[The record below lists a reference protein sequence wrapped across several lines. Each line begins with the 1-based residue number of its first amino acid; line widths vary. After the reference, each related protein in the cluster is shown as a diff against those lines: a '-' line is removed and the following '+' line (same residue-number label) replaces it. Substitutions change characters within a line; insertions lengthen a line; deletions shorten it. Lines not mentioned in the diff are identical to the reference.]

1 MVMSSRPPSPA
12 YIVAARRSAL
22 GRVGGLHKAR
32 RIEDLAAPVLAAALA
47 DQRLS
52 PVEVDEVILG
62 NALAGENPARLVALA
77 AGLPD
82 TCPAF
87 SIDRQCGSG
96 LDAILTAIHRIAAGE
111 AEVVAAG
118 GAESVSTAP
127 WRVARPR
134 SLYQLPHFIGLDPT
148 PDTGDEEASLIPATE
163 ALARRLG
170 IGRSRQDAWVVR
182 SRLAAEKARDVK
194 RFLGEIVPLRATP
207 EESRDEGAG
216 LVDPQ
221 ALDRLAP
228 LLTPDGTLT
237 PGNTSSLRDGA
248 AMVIAVSE
256 AVWRRLGSPP
266 ALRLVS
272 STARGV
278 AGAEEAAAP
287 IEALRRLLDRPAG
300 PDRSRIAT
308 IELGE
313 SSAAQAIA
321 LAETLG
327 LDPDLLNPAGGAV
340 VRGHP
345 LAAAGAVLVVR
356 LFTDLARS
364 GAGDGR
370 CGIAVQG
377 VRGGIGLAA
386 LFEAVN

>member
-1 MVMSSRPPSPA
+1 MPPAA
-12 YIVAARRSAL
+12 YVVAARRSAL
-22 GRVGGLHKAR
+22 GRIGGLHKSR

-82 TCPAF
+82 TCPAL

-96 LDAILTAIHRIAAGE
+96 LDAVVTAIHRISAGE
-111 AEVVAAG
+111 AEVIAAG

-134 SLYQLPHFIGLDPT
+134 SPYQLPHFIGLDQAAGS
-148 PDTGDEEASLIPATE
+148 GDEEASLVPATE

-170 IGRSRQDAWVVR
+170 VSRSRQDAWVVR
-182 SRLAAEKARDVK
+182 SRLAAEKARDSK
-194 RFLGEIVPLRATP
+194 RFLGEIVPLRPTP
-207 EESRDEGAG
+207 EEARDEGTG
-216 LVDPQ
+216 PVEPQ
-221 ALDRLAP
+221 VLERLPP
-228 LLTPDGTLT
+228 LIAPDGTLT

-256 AVWRRLGSPP
+256 AVWRRLGAPP
-266 ALRLVS
+266 ALRLMS
-272 STARGV
+272 SAARGV
-278 AGAEEAAAP
+278 AGCDEAAAP
-287 IEALRRLLDRPAG
+287 IEAVRRLLERAG
-300 PDRSRIAT
+300 AIDRSRIASV
-308 IELGE
+308 ELGE

-356 LFTDLARS
+356 LFSDLARS

-370 CGIAVQG
+370 YGIAAQG
-377 VRGGIGLAA
+377 VRGGLGLAA

>member
-1 MVMSSRPPSPA
+1 MSQRAPSPA
-12 YIVAARRSAL
+12 YIVAARRTAL
-22 GRVGGLHKAR
+22 GRVGGLHKSR
-32 RIEDLAAPVLAAALA
+32 RIEDLAAPVLVAALA

-96 LDAILTAIHRIAAGE
+96 LDAILTAIHRISAGE
-111 AEVVAAG
+111 AEVIAAG

-127 WRVARPR
+127 WRIARPR

-148 PDTGDEEASLIPATE
+148 AGTGDEETSLVPASET
-163 ALARRLG
+163 LARRLG
-170 IGRSRQDAWVVR
+170 IGRSRQDSWVVR
-182 SRLAAEKARDVK
+182 SRLAADKARDAK
-194 RFLGEIVPLRATP
+194 RLLGEIVPLRATT
-207 EESRDEGAG
+207 EETRDEGAG
-216 LVDPQ
+216 PVEPQ
-221 ALDRLAP
+221 ALDRLTP
-228 LLTPDGTLT
+228 FVTPDGTLT
-237 PGNTSSLRDGA
+237 PGNTAGLRDGA
-248 AMVIAVSE
+248 AMVVAVSE

-278 AGAEEAAAP
+278 PGADEAAAP
-287 IEALRRLLDRPAG
+287 IEALRRLLERQDRL
-300 PDRSRIAT
+300 DRARIAS

-327 LDPDLLNPAGGAV
+327 FDPDFLSSAGGAV

-364 GAGDGR
+364 GTGDGR
-370 CGIAVQG
+370 YGVAVQG
-377 VRGGIGLAA
+377 VRGGLGLAA